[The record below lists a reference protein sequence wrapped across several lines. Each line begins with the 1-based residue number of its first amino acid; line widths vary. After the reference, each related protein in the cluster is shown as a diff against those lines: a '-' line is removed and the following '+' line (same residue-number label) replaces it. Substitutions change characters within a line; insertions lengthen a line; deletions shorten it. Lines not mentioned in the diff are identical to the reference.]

1 MVPVFNNVGK
11 KFTAKSY
18 HPISLLSEFIGKL
31 VPDSIVNP
39 LEKCIFFLISR
50 LVLGPLDQLQIF

>member
-18 HPISLLSEFIGKL
+18 HPISLLSEVIEKL

-39 LEKCIFFLISR
+39 LETCRFFLISR